1 MNATA
6 IIVRTELLRMARGRW
21 LLPLWFAFLALCGYA
36 AWEGAAWSAQRG
48 AALAAIQD
56 EEREVHQM
64 RRDQIVNE
72 LTPDN
77 KSRYGGA
84 IYATAMSFRATLPQG
99 ELPVLTVGQAEG
111 YPMAARIFPFVASN
125 TIFDE
130 YMAGM
135 ENPAVL
141 AAGRFDLAFVLVWLM
156 PLLVLAGSFDLW
168 SFERERGM
176 APWLL
181 AQPVSPL
188 RYLAAKAAARA
199 LLLVGVPV
207 LVLVAV
213 LRFTAAA
220 GPATLLQVAIL
231 SALYGLFWLGFAIVV
246 NLFAR
251 NTAQAALGCVGGWLA
266 LVVLV
271 PALALGVA
279 DLFAPPSS
287 PAERANVLRAM
298 ALQARAEV
306 RQADGASRPRRV
318 PAPNIPDNLR
328 QRAVEVERGEQLIR
342 AAVQP
347 FRARDQRR
355 LYWMEA
361 LRASSPAIAFQDA
374 LERLAGADAG
384 RALRFQ
390 DQAHAFLLDV
400 RRLTQRYLE
409 QDRLLTAADYDHG
422 LPRFVHREAPP
433 ATRFGALAFDTG
445 VMALFPLMLLA
456 LLAVGARRLR
466 RQAFQ
471 PE

>member
-1 MNATA
+1 MNAA
-6 IIVRTELLRMARGRW
+6 FIVMRTEALRMARGRW
-21 LLPLWFAFLALCGYA
+21 LLPLWLAFIALCAYA
-36 AWEGAAWSAQRG
+36 ALEGATWSTQRG

-56 EEREVHQM
+56 EQREVHQM
-64 RRDQIVNE
+64 RRNQIVNE

-99 ELPVLTVGQAEG
+99 ELPVLSAGRAEG
-111 YPMAARIFPFVASN
+111 YPMAAKIFPFVASN
-125 TIFDE
+125 TIFDD

-135 ENPAVL
+135 ENPAVM
-141 AAGRFDLAFVLVWLM
+141 AAGRFDLAFVLVWLL

-176 APWLL
+176 EPWLL
-181 AQPVSPL
+181 AQPVSPAC
-188 RYLAAKAAARA
+188 YLLAKAAARA
-199 LLLVGVPV
+199 LLLVGPAV

-213 LRFTAAA
+213 LCFTVAA
-220 GPATLLQVAIL
+220 GPAALLQVAVL
-231 SALYGLFWLGFAIVV
+231 STLYGLFWLGLAAFV
-246 NLFAR
+246 NLFAQSA
-251 NTAQAALGCVGGWLA
+251 AQAALGCVAGWLA

-271 PALALGVA
+271 PALALGLA
-279 DLFAPPSS
+279 DLLAPPSS
-287 PAERANVLRAM
+287 PAERTNALRAM
-298 ALQARAEV
+298 AMQARAEA
-306 RQADGASRPRRV
+306 RQQADGAARSERV

-328 QRAVEVERGEQLIR
+328 RRALEVERGEQLIR

-347 FRARDQRR
+347 YRTQDERR
-355 LYWMEA
+355 LYWMA
-361 LRASSPAIAFQDA
+361 LLRASSPAIAFQDA

-422 LPRFVHREAPP
+422 MPRFVHREAPP
-433 ATRFGALAFDTG
+433 AERLGALGFDAG
-445 VMALFPLMLLA
+445 VIALFLLVLLA
-456 LLAVGARRLR
+456 AGARRLR
-466 RQAFQ
+466 RQTFHT
-471 PE
+471 E

>member
-1 MNATA
+1 MSAAA
-6 IIVRTELLRMARGRW
+6 IIFRTELLRMARGRW
-21 LLPLWFAFLALCGYA
+21 LLPLWLAFLALCACA

-56 EEREVHQM
+56 EEREVHGM
-64 RRDQIVNE
+64 RRSQIVGE
-72 LTPDN
+72 LTPEN

-99 ELPVLTVGQAEG
+99 ELPVLTAGQAEG
-111 YPMAARIFPFVASN
+111 YPMAAKIFPFVASN

-141 AAGRFDLAFVLVWLM
+141 AAGRFDLAFVLVWLL

-176 APWLL
+176 EPWLL
-181 AQPVSPL
+181 AQPVSP
-188 RYLAAKAAARA
+188 RHYLLAKAGARA

-213 LRFTAAA
+213 LGVTAAPGA
-220 GPATLLQVAIL
+220 ATLLQAALL
-231 SALYGLFWLGFAIVV
+231 SALYGLFWLGFAALV
-246 NLFAR
+246 NLFAG
-251 NTAQAALGCVGGWLA
+251 NAAQAALGCVAGWLT

-279 DLFAPPSS
+279 DLTAPPSS
-287 PAERANVLRAM
+287 PAERTNALRAM
-298 ALQARAEV
+298 AMQARAEV
-306 RQADGASRPRRV
+306 RQQAEVAFRPEGA
-318 PAPNIPDNLR
+318 PAPNIPDSLR
-328 QRAVEVERGEQLIR
+328 KRALEVERGEQLIR

-347 FRARDQRR
+347 YRAQDERR
-355 LYWMEA
+355 LRWLDL
-361 LRASSPAIAFQDA
+361 LRAGSPAIAFQDA
-374 LERLAGADAG
+374 LERLAGTDAA
-384 RALRFQ
+384 RARRFQ

-400 RRLTQRYLE
+400 RRLTQRYLA

-422 LPRFVHREAPP
+422 MPRFVHREAPP
-433 ATRFGALAFDTG
+433 SERLGALAIDAG
-445 VMALFPLMLLA
+445 VIALFLLA
-456 LLAVGARRLR
+456 LMAVGARRLR
-466 RQAFQ
+466 RQATLI
-471 PE
+471 E

>member
-1 MNATA
+1 MNATTN
-6 IIVRTELLRMARGRW
+6 ILRTELLRMARGRW
-21 LLPLWFAFLALCGYA
+21 LLPLWLGFLALCAYA

-64 RRDQIVNE
+64 RRSQIVNE

-99 ELPVLTVGQAEG
+99 ELPVLTAGQAEG
-111 YPMAARIFPFVASN
+111 YPMAAKIFPFVASN

-141 AAGRFDLAFVLVWLM
+141 AAGRFDLAFVLVWLL

-168 SFERERGM
+168 AFERERGM
-176 APWLL
+176 EPWLL
-181 AQPVSPL
+181 AQPVSPA
-188 RYLAAKAAARA
+188 RYLLAKAAARA
-199 LLLVGVPV
+199 LLLVVPLT

-213 LRFTAAA
+213 LWFTAAP
-220 GPATLLQVAIL
+220 GPAALLQVAVL
-231 SALYGLFWLGFAIVV
+231 STLYGLFWLGFAILV
-246 NLFAR
+246 NVFAR
-251 NTAQAALGCVGGWLA
+251 NAAQAALGCVAGWLA

-271 PALALGVA
+271 PALALGLA
-279 DLFAPPSS
+279 DLVAPPSN
-287 PAERANVLRAM
+287 PAERTNALRAM
-298 ALQARAEV
+298 AMQARAET
-306 RQADGASRPRRV
+306 RQQADASRPERA

-328 QRAVEVERGEQLIR
+328 KRAVEVERGEQLIR

-347 FRARDQRR
+347 YRAQDERR
-355 LYWMEA
+355 LYWMTV

-374 LERLAGADAG
+374 LERLAGTDAA
-384 RALRFQ
+384 RARRFQ

-422 LPRFVHREAPP
+422 MPRFVHREAPP
-433 ATRFGALAFDTG
+433 YERLGALAVDAG
-445 VMALFPLMLLA
+445 VIALFLLA
-456 LLAVGARRLR
+456 LLAAGAHRLH
-466 RQAFQ
+466 RQASFI
-471 PE
+471 E